1 MTKKKS
7 QHRILQ
13 LMTTRRMSQR
23 QILQPTMTKK
33 KSRHPILQP
42 TMTKKKSRPPI
53 LQPTMTKRKIEPK
66 RDLAAQTTH
75 RCRGEFAVHCRTV
88 QTFQMKL
95 SDLGL
100 THCQMLG
107 TRICVANANGKKK

>member
-1 MTKKKS
+1 MTKKKSQHQILQPTKTKKKS

-13 LMTTRRMSQR
+13 LTT
-23 QILQPTMTKK
+23 TKK
-33 KSRHPILQP
+33 KSQHR
-42 TMTKKKSRPPI
+42 I
-53 LQPTMTKRKIEPK
+53 LQPTMTKRKIERK

-88 QTFQMKL
+88 QILQMKL

-100 THCQMLG
+100 THCQMQG

>member
-1 MTKKKS
+1 MS
-7 QHRILQ
+7 QRRILQ
-13 LMTTRRMSQR
+13 LTMTKKMSQR
-23 QILQPTMTKK
+23 RILLPTMTKRMSRPQILQPT
-33 KSRHPILQP
+33 R
-42 TMTKKKSRPPI
+42 
-53 LQPTMTKRKIEPK
+53 TKRKIEPK